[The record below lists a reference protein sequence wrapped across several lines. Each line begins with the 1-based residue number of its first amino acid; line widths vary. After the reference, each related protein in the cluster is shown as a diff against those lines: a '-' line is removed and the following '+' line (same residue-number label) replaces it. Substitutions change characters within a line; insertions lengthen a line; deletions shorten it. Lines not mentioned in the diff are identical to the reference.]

1 MAHGKTVAVSTVTSV
16 ASTSSSLRVGGHP
29 VMTYTTLDGRVL
41 DLSGLTGEERAFL
54 DRCAAAYRDGVTWVT
69 LSRLVEGAENP
80 LVRAEGGR
88 ITRSA
93 WDHPLFQAI
102 PPKIPDRPTPRPR
115 RRPGGRRVRGA
126 ADFHAS
132 WCQPTLA

>member
-1 MAHGKTVAVSTVTSV
+1 M
-16 ASTSSSLRVGGHP
+16 
-29 VMTYTTLDGRVL
+29 L

-102 PPKIPDRPTPRPR
+102 SDLEDRLGVAQGYLEPDPGDDPDRDPFTDERIQAADMPR
-115 RRPGGRRVRGA
+115 R
-126 ADFHAS
+126 
-132 WCQPTLA
+132 